1 MNIILTSLADVCRRH
16 PLAEKIFIVPSHR
29 IGHQLSESLVLNGIN
44 YVNLRI
50 ATLFDLAL
58 DAVSLQLAAENISL
72 LSEES
77 ALSAIEDIFESE
89 IHNKDGLYFGKLE
102 PGVGIVS
109 ALHGALSDL
118 RLAGIQ
124 SGDLRPAQ
132 FISPEKYK
140 GVATIMEKYE
150 ARLAK
155 NGQSDESAVYRMAI
169 DAVSH
174 ISSAESIWIVYPR
187 LSLPFLPHKFLRTLI
202 EDRFVVLDTEPLVG
216 LQPPKQFP
224 LWKNDGAARETPFS
238 WIGSPRLCPKD
249 LKKGP
254 VDLFHAVGSTNEV
267 KEVVRRV
274 LYGEIPLDTVEVAC
288 IDYQKYSSLFYLEQ
302 QKRHLGVTFGEG
314 IPSSFTAPG
323 EALLGFVDWI
333 ESDYSVTELRH
344 LVSADDISRKNIGE
358 TPAVGSQEIIRI
370 LRSANIGWGRDR
382 YVSLLTALV
391 IEAEDKARA
400 SDQEDD
406 ADRPQDWYADRAKR
420 ITRVLEFVK
429 SLLACTPDVDDKGEV
444 DSRGFADGVNRFLRE
459 FCSRTDDL
467 SRAAYSALTEML
479 QEIVLSATGPE
490 PIGALCDGVRLRI
503 QELRVGASSPRPGHI
518 HVTSFQKAGACCR
531 ANNFVVGLEEHAF
544 PGALLEDPIL
554 LDEER
559 RRISEDLVLSTERF
573 EERLLS
579 LYAYLAGVRG
589 SLTLS
594 FTSYSVEEGREV
606 APSPVILRVLRLISG
621 KPEADYSEVRSALGD
636 PVSFSGGHPMDNS
649 EWWLGR
655 LLPQAGSAKARKK
668 VLGSFPHL
676 AQGLAAEEGRA
687 SEDFT
692 EYDGGVEIDP
702 ARDDPRKNK
711 EMVLSASRIESLAGC
726 PFGYFVRHILGLEP
740 PDDIE
745 FDPSVW
751 LDPASR
757 GSLLH
762 SVYEEF
768 MSALFSRGEK
778 VQAKKHQRLL
788 LDIAGRLIEEMR
800 KAIPLPSDRVFE
812 AERQEILASL
822 EIFLRMEEG
831 LSATVT
837 PRFFEMQFGIGSVEK
852 DAPGGTD
859 PVKIEIGKGSFLL
872 RGRIDRLDEI
882 GKHEYRVVDYKTGGA
897 FGFSS
902 KAYFEQG
909 KNVQHCLY
917 ARAAEAIL
925 REKMDKTARV
935 VEGAYYFPTRK
946 GKAQFLHRPQNRAT
960 DVNSLLNA
968 LFDIIKSGAF
978 APSEEGCFLCRD
990 YGLCDSTRAS
1000 LKEKM
1005 ENVRNTVL
1013 EPIRKLEEYD

>member
-1 MNIILTSLADVCRRH
+1 MNSILTSLADVCRRH

-29 IGHQLSESLVLNGIN
+29 IGHQLSESLVPNGTN
-44 YVNLRI
+44 YVNLRV

-58 DAVSLQLAAENISL
+58 DSVSLQLAAENISL
-72 LSEES
+72 LSGES
-77 ALSAIEDIFESE
+77 ALSAIEEIFESD
-89 IHNKDGLYFGKLE
+89 IHNKNGLYFCELE

-109 ALHGALSDL
+109 ALHRALQDL
-118 RLAGIQ
+118 RLAGVQ
-124 SGDLRPAQ
+124 VGDLRPAQ
-132 FISPEKYK
+132 FVSPEKHK
-140 GVATIMEKYE
+140 GVVTMMEKFE
-150 ARLAK
+150 ARLSK
-155 NGQSDESAVYRMAI
+155 NGQADESAIYRMAI
-169 DAVSH
+169 NAVPQKSNT
-174 ISSAESIWIVYPR
+174 ESIWIVYPR
-187 LSLPFLPHKFLRTLI
+187 LSLSFLPHKFLRALTN
-202 EDRFVVLDTEPLVG
+202 DRFVVLDIEPLVG
-216 LQPPKQFP
+216 LEPPKQFP
-224 LWKNDGAARETPFS
+224 LWKNDGAASESPFS
-238 WIGSPRLCPKD
+238 WIGSPRLSPKV
-249 LKKGP
+249 LKNGP

-267 KEVVRRV
+267 KEVLRRV
-274 LYGEIPLDTVEVAC
+274 LYGGLPLDSVEIAC

-302 QKRHLGVTFGEG
+302 QKRNLGVTFGEG

-344 LVSADDISRKNIGE
+344 LVSADVLSRKSIRD

-382 YVSLLTALV
+382 YVSLLSALV
-391 IEAEDKARA
+391 KDAEEKARA
-400 SDQEDD
+400 PGEEDD
-406 ADRPQDWYADRAKR
+406 ADRGQEWNAERAGR
-420 ITRVLEFVK
+420 TTWLLEFMK
-429 SLLACTPDVDDKGEV
+429 SLFACTPDLNNKGET
-444 DSRGFADGVNRFLRE
+444 DTREFADRLNKFLIE
-459 FCSRTDDL
+459 FCSRADDL
-467 SRAAYSALTEML
+467 SRAAYSALAEML
-479 QEIVLSATGPE
+479 QEVVLSANGPK
-490 PIGALCDGVRLRI
+490 PVGALCDRVRLRI

-518 HVTSFQKAGACCR
+518 HVTSYQKAGACCR
-531 ANNFVVGLEEHAF
+531 ANNFVVGLEEQAF
-544 PGALLEDPIL
+544 PGALMEDPVL
-554 LDEER
+554 LDGER
-559 RRISEDLVLSTERF
+559 RKISGDLILSTDRF

-579 LYAYLAGVRG
+579 LYAYFAGVRG

-621 KPEADYSEVRSALGD
+621 KPEADYSEVRSVLGD
-636 PVSFSGGHPMDNS
+636 PVSFSSGRPIDNS

-676 AQGLAAEEGRA
+676 AQGLAAEEARG

-692 EYDGGVEIDP
+692 EYDGGVQIDP
-702 ARDDPRKNK
+702 ARDDPRKSK

-726 PFGYFVRHILGLEP
+726 PFGYFVRYVLGLEP

-768 MSALFSRGEK
+768 MSALLSRGEK
-778 VQAKKHQRLL
+778 AQTKKHQRLL
-788 LDIAGRLIEEMR
+788 LDIAGRLVEEMR
-800 KAIPLPSDRVFE
+800 KEIPPPSDRVFD

-831 LSATVT
+831 LSANVT
-837 PRFFEMQFGIGSVEK
+837 PRFFEMQFGIRGLEK
-852 DAPGGTD
+852 DAPGKID
-859 PVKIEIGKGSFLL
+859 PVKIEIGKSSFLL
-872 RGRIDRLDEI
+872 RGRIDRVDET

-902 KAYFEQG
+902 KAYFEHG
-909 KNVQHCLY
+909 TNVQHCLY

-925 REKMDKTARV
+925 REKTDKTARV

-946 GKAQFLHRPQNRAT
+946 GRAQFLHRAQNRAT
-960 DVNSLLNA
+960 DVNSLLNT
-968 LFDIIKSGAF
+968 LFDIIKNGAF
-978 APSEEGCFLCRD
+978 APSKEECFLCRD
-990 YGLCDSTRAS
+990 YALCESTQAS

-1005 ENVRNTVL
+1005 ANVRNTAL

>member
-1 MNIILTSLADVCRRH
+1 MNTILTSLADVCRRH
-16 PLAEKIFIVPSHR
+16 PLAEKILIVPSHR
-29 IGHQLSESLVLNGIN
+29 IGHQLSESLVLNGTN
-44 YVNLRI
+44 YVGLRV

-102 PGVGIVS
+102 VGVGIVS
-109 ALHGALSDL
+109 ALHRALGDL
-118 RLAGIQ
+118 RLAGVK
-124 SGDLRPAQ
+124 SGDLRPAH

-140 GVATIMEKYE
+140 GVTALMEKYE
-150 ARLAK
+150 ARLSK
-155 NGQSDESAVYRMAI
+155 DGQADESAVYFMGI

-174 ISSAESIWIVYPR
+174 NSAAESIWIVYPR
-187 LSLPFLPHKFLRTLI
+187 LSLSFLPHRFLHALTA
-202 EDRFVVLDTEPLVG
+202 DKFVVLDTEPLVG
-216 LQPPKQFP
+216 LKPPKQFP
-224 LWKNDGAARETPFS
+224 LWRNEGAAGETPFS
-238 WIGSPRLCPKD
+238 WIGSPRLCPKGI
-249 LKKGP
+249 KKGP

-267 KEVVRRV
+267 KEVLRRV
-274 LYGEIPLDTVEVAC
+274 LYGGLPLDSVEIAC

-302 QKRHLGVTFGEG
+302 QKRHLGITFGEG

-344 LVSADDISRKNIGE
+344 LVSADVLSRKDIGE
-358 TPAVGSQEIIRI
+358 TTAVGSQEIIRI
-370 LRSANIGWGRDR
+370 LRSAKIGWGRDR
-382 YVSLLTALV
+382 YVPLLTALAE
-391 IEAEDKARA
+391 EAEEKARA
-400 SDQEDD
+400 PGLEDD
-406 ADRPQDWYADRAKR
+406 ADRPQKWSAERAQR
-420 ITRVLEFVK
+420 IIGVLEFVK
-429 SLLACTPDVDDKGEV
+429 SLLACTPDRDNKGET
-444 DSRGFADGVNRFLRE
+444 DTRELTDRLNRFLME
-459 FCSRTDDL
+459 FCSRADDL
-467 SRAAYSALTEML
+467 SRAACSSLAEML
-479 QEIVLSATGPE
+479 QEVVLSANGPK
-490 PIGALCDGVRLRI
+490 PVGALCERVRLRI

-518 HVTSFQKAGACCR
+518 HVTSYQKAGASCR
-531 ANNFVVGLEEHAF
+531 SNNFVVGLEEQAF
-544 PGALLEDPIL
+544 PGALMEDPVL

-559 RRISEDLVLSTERF
+559 RKISGDLVLSTDRF

-621 KPEADYSEVRSALGD
+621 KPDADYSEVRSVLGE
-636 PVSFSGGHPMDNS
+636 PVSFSSGQPIDNS

-676 AQGLAAEEGRA
+676 AQGLAAEEARA

-692 EYDGGVEIDP
+692 EYDGSVQIDP
-702 ARDDPRKNK
+702 ARDDPRKNR

-726 PFGYFVRHILGLEP
+726 PFGYFVRYVLGLEP

-768 MSALFSRGEK
+768 MRALLAGGEK
-778 VQAKKHQRLL
+778 AQAKKHDRIL
-788 LDIAGRLIEEMR
+788 LDIAGRLIAEMR
-800 KAIPLPSDRVFE
+800 KEIPPPSDRVFE

-831 LSATVT
+831 LSANVT
-837 PRFFEMQFGIGSVEK
+837 PRFFEMQFGL
-852 DAPGGTD
+852 GGVDKEASGITD
-859 PVKIEIGKGSFLL
+859 PVKIEIGKTSFLL
-872 RGRIDRLDEI
+872 RGRIDRVDEI
-882 GKHEYRVVDYKTGGA
+882 EKHEYRVVDYKTGGA
-897 FGFSS
+897 FGFKSN
-902 KAYFEQG
+902 AYFEKG
-909 KNVQHCLY
+909 KNLQHCLY

-946 GKAQFLHRPQNRAT
+946 GKAQFLHRPQNRAA
-960 DVNSLLNA
+960 DVNSLLNT
-968 LFDIIKSGAF
+968 LFDIIKNGAF
-978 APSEEGCFLCRD
+978 APSKKECFLCSD
-990 YGLCDSTRAS
+990 YGLCDSTRAR
-1000 LKEKM
+1000 LKEKTA
-1005 ENVRNTVL
+1005 NILNTTL